1 MSHKGNNLAN
11 ATLDKLGNL
20 SSYFFAFH
28 DWILVHTKI
37 QQRGIR
43 DKLDFVLYCMSW
55 GKTVAFS
62 KKLRILT
69 YELL

>member
-1 MSHKGNNLAN
+1 MSYKGNNSAN
-11 ATLDKLGNL
+11 ATLDKLNNL
-20 SSYFFAFH
+20 FSDFFAFH
-28 DWILVHTKI
+28 DWTLVHTKI

-55 GKTVAFS
+55 GKIVAFS
-62 KKLRILT
+62 KKLQILT